1 MSGGLRRGVV
11 IVSAGAVIGVVEVVL
26 AISFAVLV
34 FSGFL
39 EDARPAGIGIY
50 LVAAALTLAILAW
63 RAGTR
68 GVVGSVQDAAVPVLA
83 IVASSAAL
91 HTFGGVDQA
100 FLTVVAATMIVTLS
114 TALTFLVLG
123 TFRLGNLARFIPYP
137 VIGGFLAGTG
147 WLLMKGG
154 LAVAASTDPQLGTIG
169 QFVDHFELV
178 RWLPAFAFGVVLLI
192 ATRVVKRALVILAVL
207 VIGLVAFADRPAR
220 HGVVDPGG
228 TRWALVAG
236 SVPRDAA
243 VATLDLPRADQFG
256 HRLVGGVP

>member
-100 FLTVVAATMIVTLS
+100 FLTVVAATMIVTLL

-137 VIGGFLAGTG
+137 VDRRLPRRHR
-147 WLLMKGG
+147 
-154 LAVAASTDPQLGTIG
+154 VAADEGGPRGRGEHRSAAGNDRP
-169 QFVDHFELV
+169 V
-178 RWLPAFAFGVVLLI
+178 RRSF
-192 ATRVVKRALVILAVL
+192 RVGALAS
-207 VIGLVAFADRPAR
+207 GLRLRRPPADR
-220 HGVVDPGG
+220 DPGRETG
-228 TRWALVAG
+228 R
-236 SVPRDAA
+236 S
-243 VATLDLPRADQFG
+243 
-256 HRLVGGVP
+256 

>member
-1 MSGGLRRGVV
+1 
-11 IVSAGAVIGVVEVVL
+11 
-26 AISFAVLV
+26 
-34 FSGFL
+34 
-39 EDARPAGIGIY
+39 
-50 LVAAALTLAILAW
+50 
-63 RAGTR
+63 
-68 GVVGSVQDAAVPVLA
+68 VVGSVQDAAVPVLA

-100 FLTVVAATMIVTLS
+100 FLTVVAATMIVTLL

-178 RWLPAFAFGVVLLI
+178 RWLPAFVFGVVLLI
-192 ATRVVKRALVILAVL
+192 ATRVVKRALVIPVVL
-207 VIGLVAFADRPAR
+207 VIGLVAFPSACSS
-220 HGVVDPGG
+220 PG
-228 TRWALVAG
+228 RRSRRRAMG
-236 SVPRDAA
+236 SGCWVRSGRRGSGNPGPTVR
-243 VATLDLPRADQFG
+243 
-256 HRLVGGVP
+256 